1 MTGKLPKYFGKSI
14 LSTAIRGH
22 NTWPPFSEPDEWTVC
37 RVPISE
43 GPWEKM
49 ETPGAALRSVSDV
62 MLTSIIRG
70 GFLSTVRLLVL
81 DLESKQSRAYLTHPE
96 RWCLDLGSNDSGFRH
111 DGDCAPVWAFKPHP
125 SPLFQTGFCTEANTR
140 WEMEAGSSIENAV
153 GLALINPLE
162 VSLRKGET
170 GDKRNAT
177 TGVAISFLKPPRVKK
192 NKKTRCHL
200 AFICGSN
207 SKINQWSW
215 TWRKV
220 QAKHFAAGWL
230 LDRIVIFVLGFRSGI
245 CKFRYRFSTDNLVI
259 PLELRTNNIL

>member
-14 LSTAIRGH
+14 LPTAIRGH

-81 DLESKQSRAYLTHPE
+81 DLESKQSMAYLTHPE
-96 RWCLDLGSNDSGFRH
+96 RWCLDLGSNDSGFRQ
-111 DGDCAPVWAFKPHP
+111 DWDCAPVWAFKPHP

-170 GDKRNAT
+170 GDKWNTT
-177 TGVAISFLKPPRVKK
+177 TGDAIFLQPSRV
-192 NKKTRCHL
+192 KKTRCRL
-200 AFICGSN
+200 AYICRSN
-207 SKINQWSW
+207 SKTNQWSW

-230 LDRIVIFVLGFRSGI
+230 LDRNMIFVLGFRFR
-245 CKFRYRFSTDNLVI
+245 KFRYPFSTDNLVI